1 MWRLPQNLKDVY
13 GLKGEGEEEM
23 GEQRSGADRQER
35 KSLPRPR
42 EEALALLQ
50 GTSP

>member
-35 KSLPRPR
+35 KSL
-42 EEALALLQ
+42 LQ
-50 GTSP
+50 AQGGGPGPAPGD